1 MDCMLTFLGGPLD
14 GQTEFRRVCDDWTVL
29 TYETRTHS
37 EVWCHGYV
45 GYRKAGQD
53 RLRMGYVGVHAATT
67 APGGQA
73 WDVSAGP
80 S

>member
-37 EVWCHGYV
+37 EV
-45 GYRKAGQD
+45 
-53 RLRMGYVGVHAATT
+53 
-67 APGGQA
+67 
-73 WDVSAGP
+73 
-80 S
+80 